1 MTLPIRDGSSAS
13 QGWQPFG
20 SFLQQV
26 SEPKF
31 HRTLGVSSED
41 EVSFPWNIPGVHVQQ
56 MQGLCGD
63 LLAIDSWL
71 QLSKLP
77 MTSLISWNTFT
88 IQNRHTAMRLF
99 SAATCIQSER
109 WNPRCLWHLTT
120 SGKQRL
126 PQRTLRSKLTFITIS
141 DIYIYIHT
149 RLDSATESRV
159 WRPKKPSSFY
169 LAIACDYDWH
179 TNDKAEYLDWESK
192 SDRILLML
200 VRCPVSGLECWK
212 TKFQRHRPLCQWT

>member
-56 MQGLCGD
+56 MHDCVEIYSPLILDFNSPSCPWPHWFHGT
-63 LLAIDSWL
+63 LAVNSAD
-71 QLSKLP
+71 
-77 MTSLISWNTFT
+77 TFT

-99 SAATCIQSER
+99 SVATCIQSER
-109 WNPRCLWHLTT
+109 WNPRCLRHQTT

-126 PQRTLRSKLTFITIS
+126 PQRTLCSKLTWITIS
-141 DIYIYIHT
+141 DYIYT

-159 WRPKKPSSFY
+159 
-169 LAIACDYDWH
+169 L
-179 TNDKAEYLDWESK
+179 KAPRNPRASTL
-192 SDRILLML
+192 R
-200 VRCPVSGLECWK
+200 
-212 TKFQRHRPLCQWT
+212 